1 MSVGRRILIVDDEPR
16 MLELLTFALEAAG
29 YEVRTASDAESAWQ
43 LVGAEPLAL
52 VVLDVMLPGP
62 MSGVELCRRVREAS
76 DLPIILLTALGA
88 DGDRVRGLEAGADD
102 YVVKPFSPRELVL
115 RIGAVLRRAAAGPA
129 TASGT
134 ERTVGEL
141 HLDAARTRA
150 LSGGRD
156 LHLSPSEFK
165 LLWTLAE
172 QPGRTV
178 GWADLSGALGQ
189 ASGQRGGRHAV
200 RTAIYRLRGKLGDDP
215 HNPRHILSDHGRGYR
230 LVPR

>member
-1 MSVGRRILIVDDEPR
+1 MTAEQRILLVDDEPR
-16 MLELLTFALEAAG
+16 MVELLTFALEAAG
-29 YEVRTASDAESAWQ
+29 YQVRTAADAERAWE
-43 LVGAEPLAL
+43 VVRSEPVAL

-62 MSGVELCRRVREAS
+62 MSGVDLCRKVREAS

-115 RIGAVLRRAAAGPA
+115 RIGAVLRRAAAAPA
-129 TASGT
+129 TPSGT
-134 ERTVGEL
+134 ERSVGDL
-141 HLDAARTRA
+141 HLDAARSRA
-150 LSGGRD
+150 LGAGRD

-178 GWADLSGALGQ
+178 GWADLSAALGQ

-230 LVPR
+230 LVPH